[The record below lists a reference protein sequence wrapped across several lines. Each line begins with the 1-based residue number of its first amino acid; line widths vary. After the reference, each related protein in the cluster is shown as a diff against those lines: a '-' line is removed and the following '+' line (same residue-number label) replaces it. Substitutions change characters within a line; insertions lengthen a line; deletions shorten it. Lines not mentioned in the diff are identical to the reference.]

1 MERVMT
7 DIKGKLELNKLTLN
21 STIRSK
27 LSLNRDLF
35 KKTNKTIIE
44 IKQKKH
50 PLLQEEED
58 CILTEEERID
68 RFNALQKALLTEKE
82 TEPLVEE
89 DNAPI
94 LEDIIEAETTPQ
106 KVVDALEE
114 KSEATQDNGGEYS
127 QLSEKAAVK
136 YKKPEKAVFSRTA
149 EKKHRRS
156 PEITRPKSN
165 FTRYKKRKKGQ
176 DIVCKK
182 DEKREVTI
190 HDYIT
195 IQELAGVLNKESTE
209 IQKIARKINK
219 CIPEYLEYYI
229 AALIAIELNF
239 IPRYTDVEN
248 KKSSA
253 TRPPV
258 VTIMGHVDHGKTTL
272 LDKLRNAAIANS
284 EYGGITQHIGAYQLQ
299 KDKTT
304 ITFIDTPG
312 HAAFTAI
319 RARGARV
326 TDIVVLVIAANDGI
340 KQQTIEAIEHAKVAG
355 VAVIVAINKIDLPD
369 ANIAKVKSDLVK
381 HGLLIE
387 EMGGDILVVEIS
399 AKTGENLDNLL
410 EMISLQGE
418 LLELKAN
425 MQCHAKGIVIES
437 KITKHSGVSTTLL
450 VQRGTLQQGN
460 IIVIESGVYG
470 KVRRILDCQ
479 QKQLKSAIPAM
490 PVEVYGLPSVATAGS
505 TFYVTASEKQAK
517 TLCEAYINWRKE
529 KVEVDVQ
536 SDIDTLFTVQDDK
549 ELMLII
555 KADVYGSLEA
565 IEACILKL
573 ATDECRIK
581 ILHTSVGEVSES
593 DILLAEVSKAM
604 IIAFNVKI
612 DNRTQSLIKQKNISV
627 HCYTIIYELLE
638 AVEKI
643 IHSMHEPTVIE
654 KRLGQAEIRQIFSI
668 SDKKAVK
675 VAGCYVTDGVIH
687 RNDCVKLLR
696 DNNVIYEGKLQTLK
710 RFKDNVTEVRNGFE
724 CGIILENYNAV
735 KIGDIIETFIVNN
748 EA

>member
-1 MERVMT
+1 M
-7 DIKGKLELNKLTLN
+7 K
-21 STIRSK
+21 SSK
-27 LSLNRDLF
+27 
-35 KKTNKTIIE
+35 
-44 IKQKKH
+44 KKH

-58 CILTEEERID
+58 SILTEEEKID
-68 RFNALQKALLTEKE
+68 RFNALQKALLTEN
-82 TEPLVEE
+82 EPPVEE

-94 LEDIIEAETTPQ
+94 LEDITAAETTPQ
-106 KVVDALEE
+106 KAADVLEE
-114 KSEATQDNGGEYS
+114 QSETKQENEEYS
-127 QLSEKAAVK
+127 QLSEKTAVK
-136 YKKPEKAVFSRTA
+136 YEKPKKAVFSRTA

-156 PEITRPKSN
+156 PEITKPKNN
-165 FTRYKKRKKGQ
+165 FTRYKKRKKEQ
-176 DIVCKK
+176 DIVQEKA
-182 DEKREVTI
+182 EKREVTI
-190 HDYIT
+190 HDHIT
-195 IQELAGVLNKESTE
+195 IRELAGVLNRESTE

-219 CIPEYLEYYI
+219 RVPEYLEYYT

-239 IPRYTDVEN
+239 IPRYTDIGNE
-248 KKSSA
+248 KSSA

-340 KQQTIEAIEHAKVAG
+340 KQQTIEAIEHAKAAG
-355 VAVIVAINKIDLPD
+355 VAIIVAINKIDLPD
-369 ANIAKVKSDLVK
+369 ANIAKVKNDLVK

-418 LLELKAN
+418 LLELKADT
-425 MQCHAKGIVIES
+425 QCYAKGVVIES

-450 VQRGTLQQGN
+450 VQRGTLQQGDV
-460 IIVIESGVYG
+460 IAIESGVCG

-479 QKQLKSAIPAM
+479 QKQLKNATPAM

-505 TFYVTASEKQAK
+505 TFYVTANEKQAK
-517 TLCEAYINWRKE
+517 TLCETYINWRKE
-529 KVEVDVQ
+529 KAEVDVQ
-536 SDIDTLFTVQDDK
+536 SDIDALFTVRDDK
-549 ELMLII
+549 ELILLI

-573 ATDECRIK
+573 STDDCKIK

-593 DILLAEVSKAM
+593 DVLLAEVSKAM
-604 IIAFNVKI
+604 IIAFNVKV
-612 DNRTQSLIKQKNISV
+612 DNRAQSLIKQKNISV

-643 IHSMHEPTVIE
+643 IRSMHEPTVIE
-654 KRLGQAEIRQIFSI
+654 KRLGQAEIKQIFNI
-668 SDKKAVK
+668 SDKKATK

-724 CGIILENYNAV
+724 CGIILENYNAI
-735 KIGDIIETFIVNN
+735 KIGDIIETFTVNN
-748 EA
+748 ET